1 VRPVTCMITDRQR
14 LADPT
19 PGGLATSVR
28 AVAIRGA
35 QLIHLRERDLDGRVL
50 LELAGR
56 VVEAV
61 RGTAARVL
69 INDRLDVA
77 LAAGAHGVHLR
88 AVSFRASRVRT
99 VVPAG
104 FLIGQ
109 SVHSAEEAAAL
120 GDGADYLL
128 FGNVFETGSKPGKP
142 GAGIEALARVA
153 RATRLPVLAVGG
165 VTLDVVPQLL
175 AAGAAGFAGISL
187 FDDGTI
193 R

>member
-1 VRPVTCMITDRQR
+1 MITDRQR

-19 PGGLATSVR
+19 PEGLVTSVR
-28 AVAIRGA
+28 VAASRGI
-35 QLIHLRERDLDGRVL
+35 QLIQLRERDLEGRAL
-50 LELAGR
+50 FELAGQ
-56 VVEAV
+56 VLGAV
-61 RGTAARVL
+61 RGTGARVL

-88 AVSFRASRVRT
+88 AGSFRASRVRM

-109 SVHSAEEAAAL
+109 SVHSAEEAPAL

-142 GAGIEALARVA
+142 GSGVEALAQVS
-153 RATRLPVLAVGG
+153 RATALPVLAVGG
-165 VTLDVVPQLL
+165 VTLERVPQLL

-187 FDDGTI
+187 FGDRTF

>member
-1 VRPVTCMITDRQR
+1 MRPVACMITDRQR

-19 PGGLATSVR
+19 PAGLVMNVR
-28 AVAIRGA
+28 AAAASGI
-35 QLIHLRERDLDGRVL
+35 QLIQLRERDLDGRAL
-50 LELAGR
+50 FDLAGQ
-56 VVEAV
+56 VLGAV
-61 RGTAARVL
+61 HGTGARVL

-88 AVSFRASRVRT
+88 AASFRASRVRT
-99 VVPAG
+99 IVPAG

-128 FGNVFETGSKPGKP
+128 FGNVFDTGSKPGKP
-142 GAGIEALARVA
+142 GTGVAALAEVSG
-153 RATRLPVLAVGG
+153 ATALPVLGVGG
-165 VTLDVVPQLL
+165 VTLERVPQLI

-187 FDDGTI
+187 FGD
-193 R
+193 RSLR

>member
-1 VRPVTCMITDRQR
+1 MITDRQR

-19 PGGLATSVR
+19 PEGLVTSVR
-28 AVAIRGA
+28 AAAARGI
-35 QLIHLRERDLDGRVL
+35 QLIQLRERDLDGRAL
-50 LELAGR
+50 FELAGQVMR
-56 VVEAV
+56 AV
-61 RGTAARVL
+61 RGTGVRVL

-88 AVSFRASRVRT
+88 VVSFRASRVRT

-109 SVHSAEEAAAL
+109 SVHSADEAAAL

-142 GAGIEALARVA
+142 GAGIEALAQVSK
-153 RATRLPVLAVGG
+153 TTVLPVLAVGG
-165 VTLDVVPQLL
+165 VTLERVPQLL
-175 AAGAAGFAGISL
+175 DAGAAGFAGISL
-187 FDDGTI
+187 FGDSTI